1 MNLGTQ
7 NQEQNSK
14 DTFLEVDFLDSDS
27 YQDYPILLYSRRE
40 DTFYDKNNF
49 LFPDTHYEK
58 YNSLLDEKIEDRRF
72 YLNENDLDYSDDDKR
87 YRIIEKGELLL
98 SKDDIIT
105 IHKILQKSG

>member
-72 YLNENDLDYSDDDKR
+72 YLNENDLDYSDDDEVLLPLRKR
-87 YRIIEKGELLL
+87 PPINCMQRDGQEIPI
-98 SKDDIIT
+98 DCRF
-105 IHKILQKSG
+105 